1 MWVGPQRG
9 GKDVFVQIR
18 TDNQIVSDSEANDRL
33 EQKVRA
39 KLRRFEQRLTHVEV
53 HVEDVNGT
61 KGGEDKRV
69 SIETRPAG
77 HPPVAVHAEAARVE
91 NAVTLAADKAVKALQ
106 HALDKNGH

>member
-1 MWVGPQRG
+1 M
-9 GKDVFVQIR
+9 FVQIR

-53 HVEDVNGT
+53 HVEDVNGA
-61 KGGEDKRV
+61 KGGDADKRV

-77 HPPVAVHAEAARVE
+77 HKPIAVHAEAPRVE
-91 NAVTLAADKAVKALQ
+91 NAVTMAAEKALKALE
-106 HALDKNGH
+106 HALEKAAH